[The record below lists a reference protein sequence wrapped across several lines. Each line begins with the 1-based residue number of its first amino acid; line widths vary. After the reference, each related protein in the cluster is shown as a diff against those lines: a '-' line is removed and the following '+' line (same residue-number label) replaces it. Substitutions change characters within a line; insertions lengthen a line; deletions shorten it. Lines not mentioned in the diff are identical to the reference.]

1 MSQTHY
7 YEVNVQWK
15 EGRIGELS
23 SPILEKTIECATPP
37 EFSNGVPNIWSP
49 EHLFVAAINSC
60 YMATFL
66 AIAHNFKVEVEGFSC
81 KTIAKL
87 EMVEG
92 RYLITEA
99 EMFPQVKLT
108 HPEADKEKILRVLD
122 KAKTG
127 CLVTNSMKTEIKL
140 TPQILEPEQQ

>member
-1 MSQTHY
+1 MSQTHF
-7 YEVNVQWK
+7 YEVIIDWK
-15 EGRIGELS
+15 EARIGTLS
-23 SPILEKTIECATPP
+23 SPVLNKTIECATPP
-37 EFSNGVPNIWSP
+37 EFPNGVPGIWSP

-66 AIAHNFKVEVEGFSC
+66 AIAQNFKVEVESFSC

-87 EMVEG
+87 EMLDG
-92 RYLITEA
+92 KYLITEA
-99 EMFPQVKLT
+99 EMFPQVKLSNL
-108 HPEADKEKILRVLD
+108 EADKEKAMKVLE

-140 TPQILEPEQQ
+140 TPQIMELEQL